1 MKALT
6 ASLHKGRRELSAFAK
21 TDQLFRLM
29 WIRES
34 HRWPPDLWIIKTNKM
49 KLFEL
54 SLTGMI
60 IRFYLM
66 MTAILIAGFTGIWA
80 IGLIALPIFMSALTG
95 LEIKK
100 APKNVAKQNTAVA
113 QKVTFTEIVNSSSTA
128 IA

>member
-1 MKALT
+1 
-6 ASLHKGRRELSAFAK
+6 
-21 TDQLFRLM
+21 
-29 WIRES
+29 
-34 HRWPPDLWIIKTNKM
+34 M